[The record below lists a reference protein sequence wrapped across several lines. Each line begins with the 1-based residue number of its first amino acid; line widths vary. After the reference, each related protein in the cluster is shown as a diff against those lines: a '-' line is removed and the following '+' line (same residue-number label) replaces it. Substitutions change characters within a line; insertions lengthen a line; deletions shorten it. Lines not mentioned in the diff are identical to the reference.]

1 MKLLTFIGV
10 NNYNET
16 TYRWQEHTYRS
27 RFVAEALAEWFTAES
42 VVVFLTA
49 QAKQHANWQEFQQRV
64 QHRHLVPVDIP
75 DVNGEQDM
83 WRIFDQ
89 VVKQVQEGEH
99 IALDITHAFRFLPML
114 ILTVGAFLRVT
125 KNVQIEHIF
134 YGQYV
139 PGQAESP
146 VIDMVLLLS
155 LLDWA
160 AATQRLRE
168 TGDARWIG
176 RTLKDTHRELWKT
189 RAAQPS
195 ALYQAGKDLE
205 TLSQALHLAR
215 SQEAMKAA
223 ESLRKNLEGA
233 PDEIAEWAKPFAL
246 LLEEVKEQTEHLAHS
261 DTDTLDAKHLRKQL
275 YFIGQLVE
283 YGLTLQAAQ
292 MAREWVVNWAIW
304 YREGCG
310 TLQKEQWLGQDVR
323 QKVEDELNKAFPSTK
338 QHRDPAPLKWLEN
351 SKMNDL
357 LKQLWS
363 DVLPDLRNDLAHCG
377 MRTNPRSL
385 QALQKQTEQYLSQ
398 LQELIH
404 LSSSD

>member
-10 NNYNET
+10 NGYDET
-16 TYRWQEHTYRS
+16 TYRWQEHAYRS
-27 RFVAEALAEWFTAES
+27 RFVAEALAEWLTAES

-49 QAKQHANWQEFQQRV
+49 QAKQHANWQEFQQRM

-89 VVKQVQEGEH
+89 VVEQVQEGEH
-99 IALDITHAFRFLPML
+99 IALDITPAFRFLPML
-114 ILTVGAFLRVT
+114 ILTVGAFLRAT
-125 KNVQIEHIF
+125 KNVHIEHIF

-146 VIDMVLLLS
+146 VIDMVLLLH
-155 LLDWA
+155 LLDWT

-176 RTLKDTHRELWKT
+176 KTLKDTHGELWKT
-189 RAAQPS
+189 HTAQPN

-215 SQEAMKAA
+215 PQEAMKVA
-223 ESLRKNLEGA
+223 ENLQKTLEGA

-246 LLEEVKEQTEHLAHS
+246 LLEEVKEQTELLAHS
-261 DTDTLDAKHLRKQL
+261 NTDTLDAKHLCKQL
-275 YFIGQLVE
+275 CFIEQLSE

-310 TLQKEQWLGQDVR
+310 KVQKEQWLDKDVR
-323 QKVEDELNKAFPSTK
+323 DKVEGELNRAFPYRN
-338 QHRDPAPLKWLEN
+338 QHPVLPNWLEDP
-351 SKMNDL
+351 KLYDL

-377 MRTNPRSL
+377 MRTNPRPL
-385 QALQKQTEQYLSQ
+385 QALQKQTEQCLSH
-398 LQELIH
+398 LQDLMR
-404 LSSSD
+404 LSC